1 MGDKGSVQQIGYLI
15 YECPSCRTGEIFAVH
30 QAKKKFTLYFIPT
43 FSYSNKQYMEC
54 LTCHDS
60 FEVPSEMKP
69 IVERNLLSQ
78 AELSRLIAR
87 QNQDNEPVLETP
99 KVQALPSATSTSCDS
114 CGATMSAENKF
125 CPQCG
130 FSLGFNKAAEEMAPA
145 RALKE
150 VHHLLEQ
157 ISSWK
162 RPNGPRADELL
173 YAMLDRQPELEE
185 LLEEATDALSSYNS
199 ASNKFDRQLHWGE
212 FIEEMSAAHA
222 ALQNSLGANQR

>member
-1 MGDKGSVQQIGYLI
+1 
-15 YECPSCRTGEIFAVH
+15 
-30 QAKKKFTLYFIPT
+30 
-43 FSYSNKQYMEC
+43 
-54 LTCHDS
+54 
-60 FEVPSEMKP
+60 
-69 IVERNLLSQ
+69 
-78 AELSRLIAR
+78 
-87 QNQDNEPVLETP
+87 
-99 KVQALPSATSTSCDS
+99 
-114 CGATMSAENKF
+114 MSAENKF

-162 RPNGPRADELL
+162 RPNGPRAYELL

-185 LLEEATDALSSYNS
+185 LLEEATGALSGYNS

-222 ALQNSLGANQR
+222 ELQTSMGANQT